1 VLIEFPE
8 NQKPYHEIIELI
20 HRFPTSSQFFYWLGK
35 DDIVL
40 EIIKQSIRDDTYD
53 LVSECHLDG
62 MKIYALMGNIKLRHL
77 SESLRLLVITEKKK
91 FSDFV
96 PDLSKLEKNGLSHL
110 LSGTN
115 YTIVSQL
122 YYQNNLCGNI
132 WEIYDLPNL
141 VLTYNSRKSC
151 LAL

>member
-8 NQKPYHEIIELI
+8 NEEPFHEIIELI
-20 HRFPTSSQFFYWLGK
+20 HRFPMSSQFFYWLGK

-40 EIIKQSIRDDTYD
+40 EMIKQTIQDETYD

-62 MKIYALMGNIKLRHL
+62 MKIYAIMGNVKLCHL
-77 SESLRLLVITEKKK
+77 SESLRSLVITEKKN
-91 FSDFV
+91 FSDLV
-96 PDLSKLEKNGLSHL
+96 PDLSKLEKNGLSHF

-141 VLTYNSRKSC
+141 TLAYNSRKRC

>member
-8 NQKPYHEIIELI
+8 NEEPFNEIIELI
-20 HRFPTSSQFFYWLGK
+20 HRFPTSSQFFHWLGK

-40 EIIKQSIRDDTYD
+40 EMIKQTIQDEMYEYV
-53 LVSECHLDG
+53 LEFHLDG
-62 MKIYALMGNIKLRHL
+62 MKICALMVNLKLCHL
-77 SESLRLLVITEKKK
+77 SESLRSLLITEKKK

-96 PDLSKLEKNGLSHL
+96 PDLSKLEKNGLSHF

-141 VLTYNSRKSC
+141 VHTYNSRKSC